1 MLLHASAPPLRTS
14 RQQPSPGDDSPPFNP
29 SKVRNPSN
37 VRRAGYCGGVP
48 RAGQRK
54 PPSDPRLTD
63 HISIGVLTR
72 VFPPELV
79 DGVVAEVG
87 RRERRQR
94 LLPARVVVYYVLALA
109 LFADCSYEEVMRQL
123 VEGLSWESG
132 WRRSWEVPTK
142 VAIYKAR
149 ERLGR
154 EPLELLFRAV
164 AAPLA
169 SQPTRGAF
177 YRGLRLMSVDGT
189 CVDVADTPQN
199 EAAFGRPGSSRRE
212 GGGAF
217 PQLRLVALAESG
229 THAICDVALGPYTSS
244 EQALADQLWGSL
256 DTGMLCLS
264 DRNFYTFERFQKAR
278 PTGAQLLW
286 RVKSDVG
293 LPREQT
299 LPDGSYLTTIYALKD
314 RKVKRDGEPAR
325 VVEYRLDDPALAD
338 EDQRYRLITTILEP
352 DDAPAGELAALYP
365 QRWELE
371 SALDELKT
379 HQRGPRVVL
388 RSKHPDGVYQE
399 AYGHLCTHY
408 AIRRV
413 MHDAALQANLVPH
426 RLSFV
431 RSLRAARR
439 STRTQPGFSPPE
451 PRPSA

>member
-1 MLLHASAPPLRTS
+1 MPRSGWVKPAS
-14 RQQPSPGDDSPPFNP
+14 D
-29 SKVRNPSN
+29 
-37 VRRAGYCGGVP
+37 
-48 RAGQRK
+48 QRL
-54 PPSDPRLTD
+54 SD

-79 DGVVAEVG
+79 DGVVAEAG

-109 LFADCSYEEVMRQL
+109 LFASSSYEEVMRQL
-123 VEGLSWESG
+123 VEGLAWESG
-132 WRRSWEVPTK
+132 WQRQWEVPSK

-149 ERLGR
+149 QRLGR

-164 AAPLA
+164 ALPLA
-169 SQPTRGAF
+169 TESTRGAF
-177 YRGLRLMSVDGT
+177 YRGLRLVSLDGT
-189 CVDVADTPQN
+189 CLDVADTEQN
-199 EAAFGRPGSSRRE
+199 EEAFGRPGTGR
-212 GGGAF
+212 GQGVGAF

-229 THAICDVALGPYTSS
+229 THAIFDAALGPYTSS
-244 EQALADQLWGSL
+244 EQELAERLWGSL
-256 DTGMLCLS
+256 SEGMLCLA
-264 DRNFYTFERFQKAR
+264 DRGFYSFERFQNAR
-278 PTGAQLLW
+278 GTGAQLLW

-299 LPDGSYLTTIYALKD
+299 LSDGSYLTSIYALEN
-314 RKVKRDGEPAR
+314 RRARRDGERAR
-325 VVEYRLDDPALAD
+325 VVEYQLDDPALTE
-338 EDQRYRLITTILEP
+338 EDQRYRLITTILDP
-352 DDAPAGELAALYP
+352 DAAPASELAALYP

-413 MHDAALQANLVPH
+413 MHDAALKADLVPH
-426 RLSFV
+426 RLSFI

-439 STRTQPGFSPPE
+439 AARTQPGFSPPE
-451 PRPSA
+451 HRRRP